1 MLLVMMVAFFQVQYI
16 VTSDAIIIS
25 NFILKTDS
33 ILCQFSRRSPS
44 RHDAHYYKDNPNEP
58 EPLSRVASRSG
69 GQAPCHSQKRFFL
82 SKEISVHHLRLVLTK
97 SSLSFQISK
106 IHQYYNE
113 KLQVR
118 LDSAKVIEARNETF
132 PFFWSL
138 TRFTWAS
145 DLDQTIAG
153 RCCIISIRQ
162 EECVYYQAAPLL
174 EFESTYAM
182 KYLGTNL
189 LFLFF
194 LFFLFDKSERS
205 TKCFQTISRVRE
217 FSCKLRVSKVLLVF
231 QDKKK
236 QTNNPSQEIPLAN
249 SLLRSQVNQ
258 RLKFSSAHIKIIVTS
273 YNYS

>member
-1 MLLVMMVAFFQVQYI
+1 M
-16 VTSDAIIIS
+16 S
-25 NFILKTDS
+25 
-33 ILCQFSRRSPS
+33 
-44 RHDAHYYKDNPNEP
+44 
-58 EPLSRVASRSG
+58 
-69 GQAPCHSQKRFFL
+69 
-82 SKEISVHHLRLVLTK
+82 K

-118 LDSAKVIEARNETF
+118 SGSAEVIEARNETF
-132 PFFWSL
+132 PFFWPL

-153 RCCIISIRQ
+153 QCCIISIRQ

-231 QDKKK
+231 QDKKTNK
-236 QTNNPSQEIPLAN
+236 QSIARNTPG
-249 SLLRSQVNQ
+249 
-258 RLKFSSAHIKIIVTS
+258 KFFIEVTS
-273 YNYS
+273 ESAIEIFKCTYRSHCHILQLQLE